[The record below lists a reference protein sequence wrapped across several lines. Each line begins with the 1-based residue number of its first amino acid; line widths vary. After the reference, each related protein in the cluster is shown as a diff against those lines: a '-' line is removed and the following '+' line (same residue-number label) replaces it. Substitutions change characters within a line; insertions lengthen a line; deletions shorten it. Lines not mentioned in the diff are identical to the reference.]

1 MEEAEGEEE
10 DEDEEE
16 REEED
21 EEVVDKFDK
30 EEVLEA
36 ARLAGGTS

>member
-1 MEEAEGEEE
+1 L
-10 DEDEEE
+10 DKEEE

-36 ARLAGGTS
+36 TRLAGGAS